1 MLVFWSLFS
10 LVRNSVVLAVYLLFS
25 VACFFT
31 VHEHWRR
38 GYRNRNLPASSPR
51 PTRQGQRRGQQRGSA
66 KCWWQKRKTAY
77 SLWTAPDCADS
88 TKKHLSRKIFRFKRS
103 GAASAAPLQFL
114 SGCAHDYNNRYK
126 QRSFHPPPGKKR
138 AYVCKCTLFSEL
150 RRNFQ
155 P

>member
-1 MLVFWSLFS
+1 MVFSDSVFLFMF
-10 LVRNSVVLAVYLLFS
+10 LPLTLAVYYAVPFAFKNTVLFLTGLLFYAWGEPVYVLIMLLS
-25 VACFFT
+25 
-31 VHEHWRR
+31 
-38 GYRNRNLPASSPR
+38 
-51 PTRQGQRRGQQRGSA
+51 
-66 KCWWQKRKTAY
+66 TAIDY
-77 SLWTAPDCADS
+77 CAA
-88 TKKHLSRKIFRFKRS
+88 KKHLSRKIFRFKRS

-114 SGCAHDYNNRYK
+114 SGCAHDYKNRYK